1 MSDAAPRLRTRV
13 RDALQ
18 RRGTRWWITSALV
31 LVAVA
36 VAAPFTMAALKLE
49 RERATIAT
57 ALAAANLSERD
68 PVAVALAERGEVAVL
83 GETLVSERLKQ
94 AGGELFDGKGRVID
108 VPMVTEVFLMPRYPA
123 WAPLFLVENP
133 WAPVGIAAVLAGS
146 AIGSVW
152 LGMFPGYL
160 GMVAATAVIGAVG
173 LFTARPSVAFVATGM
188 AGLVISF
195 TLLMRLLLVA
205 LGGRLGALAVAQ
217 TVVREAVRLR
227 ISLAFI
233 VTLLVVL
240 PLIPLFIDPQSPLRY
255 QIQTFMARSLDLAYL
270 CAACMTLMLG
280 CATVAFEI
288 RDRQI
293 WQLMTKPLDR
303 FSYLLGK
310 WLGIVGLNAVLLLV
324 CGVGIFLFVQWMRTR
339 PAMDDLD
346 RIAVRDEVLAA
357 RESSVP
363 PYQPLTREQLLAA
376 VDATIESDAVL
387 KDDLQ
392 AGRQKLEDVRRTISA
407 ERQKAHLAAQRQVA
421 PGESKTL
428 VFPGLDAARGS
439 GATVSLRF
447 LLHAG
452 ASDSHSVYPVLFRF
466 RDGSWIDRKFVPAQ
480 ASTLAIPASLI
491 DEKGDLSVEFM
502 NVAFDAKA
510 REFQPGPFT
519 FNWDQDAVA
528 VMYRVGGFEANYLR
542 AMGVNLVKLSFL
554 AMLAVCSATFLSF
567 PVACLL
573 SFGIFVA
580 GSMSPF
586 LADSLQYPMVDLGEG
601 FIGQVI
607 RGAVLG
613 VAASMEF
620 VLRPFGQVGANESLV
635 RGVNVGW
642 GQMAEAALVIGLGWT
657 GLALGV
663 GWAAFRRKELAIYS
677 GQG

>member
-1 MSDAAPRLRTRV
+1 
-13 RDALQ
+13 
-18 RRGTRWWITSALV
+18 
-31 LVAVA
+31 
-36 VAAPFTMAALKLE
+36 
-49 RERATIAT
+49 
-57 ALAAANLSERD
+57 
-68 PVAVALAERGEVAVL
+68 
-83 GETLVSERLKQ
+83 
-94 AGGELFDGKGRVID
+94 
-108 VPMVTEVFLMPRYPA
+108 
-123 WAPLFLVENP
+123 
-133 WAPVGIAAVLAGS
+133 
-146 AIGSVW
+146 
-152 LGMFPGYL
+152 
-160 GMVAATAVIGAVG
+160 
-173 LFTARPSVAFVATGM
+173 VAFVATGM
-188 AGLVISF
+188 AGLVVSF
-195 TLLMRLLLVA
+195 TLLMRALLVA
-205 LGGRLGALAVAQ
+205 LGGRAGFLAVAQ

-240 PLIPLFIDPQSPLRY
+240 PLIPLFIDAQSPLRY

-270 CAACMTLMLG
+270 CASCMTLMLG

-303 FSYLLGK
+303 LQYLIGK
-310 WLGIVGLNAVLLLV
+310 WAGIVGLDLVLLLV
-324 CGVGIFLFVQWMRTR
+324 CGVSSFLFVQWMRKR
-339 PAMDDLD
+339 PAMDDFD

-363 PYQPLTREQLLAA
+363 PYEPLTREQLIAA
-376 VDATIESDAVL
+376 VDATVESDAVL

-392 AGRQKLEDVRRTISA
+392 AGRQKLEDVRRTVSA

-421 PGESKTL
+421 PGESRTL
-428 VFPGLDAARGS
+428 VFPGLGAARGL
-439 GATVSLRF
+439 GGTVTLRF

-452 ASDSHSVYPVLFRF
+452 ASDSHSAYPVLFRF

-480 ASTLAIPASLI
+480 ASTLAIPADLV
-491 DEKGDLSVEFM
+491 DEQGNLSIEFL
-502 NVAFDAKA
+502 NVAFDAQA
-510 REFQPGPFT
+510 REFQPGPYT

-586 LADSLQYPMVDLGEG
+586 LADSLKYPMVDLGEG
-601 FIGQVI
+601 FVGQAV

-613 VAASMEF
+613 VAAGMEF
-620 VLRPFGQVGANESLV
+620 LLRPFGEIGANESLV
-635 RGVNVGW
+635 RGINVGW
-642 GQMAEAALVIGLGWT
+642 MTLGEALLVIGVGWT

>member
-1 MSDAAPRLRTRV
+1 MSEAAPRLRTRV
-13 RDALQ
+13 RDALE
-18 RRGTRWWITSALV
+18 RRGTRWWLTAGLAL
-31 LVAVA
+31 LVMGL
-36 VAAPFTMAALKLE
+36 AAPFTVAALRLE
-49 RERATIAT
+49 RERTTIAA
-57 ALAAANLSERD
+57 ALASANLQERD
-68 PVAVALAERGEVAVL
+68 PVAVALVERGEVSVL
-83 GETLVSERLKQ
+83 GEVLSSARLKS
-94 AGGELFDGKGRVID
+94 AGAELFDGKGRVID
-108 VPMVTEVFLMPRYPA
+108 PPTVTEILLAPRYPA
-123 WAPLFLVENP
+123 WSPLFLVETP
-133 WAPVGIAAVLAGS
+133 WASIGLGAVIAAA

-152 LGMFPGYL
+152 LGMFPGFVGIL
-160 GMVAATAVIGAVG
+160 LATAVIGGGG
-173 LFTARPSVAFVATGM
+173 LLAGRPSVAFVATGM
-188 AGLVISF
+188 SGLVISF

-205 LGGRLGALAVAQ
+205 LGGRSGPFAVAQ
-217 TVVREAVRLR
+217 TVVREASRLR

-240 PLIPLFIDPQSPLRY
+240 PVMPLFIDPQSPLRY
-255 QIQTFMARSLDLAYL
+255 QIQTFMARSLDLAYV

-310 WLGIVGLNAVLLLV
+310 WLGIVGLDAVLLLV

-339 PAMDDLD
+339 PAMDELD

-363 PYQPLTREQLLAA
+363 TYERLTREQLLAA
-376 VDATIESDAVL
+376 VDATIESDSGM
-387 KDDLQ
+387 KEDLR

-407 ERQKAHLAAQRQVA
+407 DRQKAHLAAQRQVGA
-421 PGESKTL
+421 GESRTL
-428 VFPGLDAARGS
+428 VFPGLGAARSPG
-439 GATVSLRF
+439 GTVTLRF
-447 LLHAG
+447 LLHEG
-452 ASDSHSVYPVLFRF
+452 ASDTHSVYPVLFRF

-480 ASTLAIPASLI
+480 ASTVAIPADLI
-491 DEKGDLSVEFM
+491 DEQGNLTIEFM
-502 NVAFDAKA
+502 NVGFDAKS
-510 REFQPGPFT
+510 REFQPGPYT
-519 FNWDQDAVA
+519 FNWDESAVA

-573 SFGIFVA
+573 SFAIFVA

-586 LADSLQYPMVDLGEG
+586 LADSLKYPLVDLGEG
-601 FIGQVI
+601 PIGLFI

-613 VAASMEF
+613 VAAAMEF
-620 VLRPFGQVGANESLV
+620 VLRPFGEIGANDSLV
-635 RGVNVGW
+635 RGLNVAW
-642 GQMAEAALVIGLGWT
+642 GSLAEAVAVIGVGWT
-657 GLALGV
+657 GLALAV
-663 GWAAFRRKELAIYS
+663 GWFAFRRKELAIYS